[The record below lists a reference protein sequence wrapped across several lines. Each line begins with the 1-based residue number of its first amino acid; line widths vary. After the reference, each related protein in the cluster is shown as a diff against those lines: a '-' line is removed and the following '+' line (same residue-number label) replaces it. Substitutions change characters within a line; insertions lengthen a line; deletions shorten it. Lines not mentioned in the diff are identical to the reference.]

1 MKLFLSLLLLLPSIT
16 FAQSETE
23 ESPRKTTVLVIPY
36 QRAMHLSDADMDI
49 AQGSEMDLAMMRETF
64 RNGLLKSLNRTFAE
78 VNDVAGVSN
87 DFVIQSDG
95 DESLLYH
102 SLSFGSDTVYPKK
115 HPSKFAVKDSL
126 PPSVNAG
133 KAKKESNY
141 INVGIYDQLLLP
153 DLARKYDNDYFLF
166 INELDIVTHADDCLN
181 RALKIYR
188 RDLKVHYT
196 IFDRQGRQIYGDVA
210 VSHFP
215 SNSND
220 VNEIMDNNFPA
231 IANYILAS
239 YDRARKNTGVI
250 N

>member
-1 MKLFLSLLLLLPSIT
+1 MKQLLLVLLLLPSLL
-16 FAQSETE
+16 FAQTDTDEGQ
-23 ESPRKTTVLVIPY
+23 RKSSVLVIPY

-49 AQGSEMDLAMMRETF
+49 AMGSEMDLAMMRETF
-64 RNGLLKSLNRTFAE
+64 RNGLLQSLNKTFAE
-78 VNDVAGVSN
+78 VNDVSGVEN

-115 HPSKFAVKDSL
+115 YPSKFAVKDTL
-126 PPSVNAG
+126 PRQENAG
-133 KAKKESNY
+133 KAKKESSY

-166 INELDIVTHADDCLN
+166 INELDIITHTDDCLN

-220 VNEIMDNNFPA
+220 VNEIMEKNFPA
-231 IANYILAS
+231 IADYILAS
-239 YDRARKNTGVI
+239 YNRATNNSGVI